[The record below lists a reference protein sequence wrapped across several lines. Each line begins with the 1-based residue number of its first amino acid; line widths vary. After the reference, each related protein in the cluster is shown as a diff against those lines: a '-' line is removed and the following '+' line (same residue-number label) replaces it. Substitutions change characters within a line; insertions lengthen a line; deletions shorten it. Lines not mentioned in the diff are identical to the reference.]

1 MVLTTMRPPQPL
13 MLHSLVPSWK
23 VALVTSITRHD
34 RSHLTELLLGKMAK
48 RNSLTVWDSLVATT

>member
-1 MVLTTMRPPQPL
+1 